1 MKEFDI
7 TGMSCAACSTRI
19 EKAVS
24 NINGVDM
31 VSVNLLT
38 NSMAVNG
45 SADNHEIINAVVNA
59 GYGAKE
65 KSAVEVKK
73 TDKDALKDEQTPLLI
88 KRLISSVVLLIPLM
102 YVSMGHMMW
111 GWWIPDFLNNHL
123 SIALFQ
129 FIFTVAIMVINQK
142 FFISGFRGLIHKAPN
157 MDTLVALGS
166 GAAFGYSLVIMFLMS
181 NAMSVGDTANAHA
194 YMHDLYFESA
204 AMILTLI
211 TVGKTLEA
219 YSKGKTTNALK
230 SLMKLAP
237 DTATVVKDGK
247 EQVVPAETVEVGD
260 IFVVRAGES
269 IPVDAIILKGE
280 SAVDESALTGESIPV
295 DKKPGDKVSAATM
308 NQSGFIECRATSVGQ
323 DTAISKIIKMV
334 SDASATKAPIA
345 KIADKVSGIFVPIV
359 MCIALVTMIIWLVS
373 GQSIGFSLARGI
385 SVLVISC
392 PCALGLATP
401 VAIMVG
407 SGKGAKNGILFKTA
421 ESLETAGK
429 TDIVCLDK
437 TGTVTEGNPSVTDI
451 KSDNE
456 EKLLSLAYAIESKS
470 EHPLSKAIIKYCEA
484 KDVRLL
490 NAENSKVIAGNGL
503 FAEVNSVKVYG
514 GNAEFISKQTN
525 IPDEYTVFTDSLSLN
540 GKTPLFFSAEDEF
553 LGVIAVAD
561 TVKETSKKAVENLN
575 HMGVSVVM
583 ITGDN
588 EETASAIAEQVGIS
602 NVISKVL
609 PNGKEEKIRQ
619 LSEYGN
625 VAMVGDGI
633 NDAPALTR
641 AATGIAIGAGTDVAI
656 DAADV
661 VLMKSDPVDI
671 SSAITLSRKVIQNI
685 KENLFWAFIY
695 NIIGIPVA
703 AGILY
708 PAFGITLN
716 PMIGAAA
723 MSLSSFCVVMNA
735 LRLNIVN
742 IKKITHKKSNRK
754 EINMSI
760 FKKEN
765 KPYVVIEGMMC
776 AHCEAH
782 VTEALK
788 EIGVNVAADHSKNRA
803 VINSG
808 EINEAAIK
816 QAVTDAGYKFIE
828 IKN

>member
-7 TGMSCAACSTRI
+7 TGMSCAACSARI

-24 NINGVDM
+24 TVDGVEM

-38 NSMAVNG
+38 NSMAVDG
-45 SADNHEIINAVVNA
+45 SADNHDIINAVVNA
-59 GYGAKE
+59 GYGA
-65 KSAVEVKK
+65 EVKSDK
-73 TDKDALKDEQTPLLI
+73 PIKNTNKDALKDEQTPLLI

-111 GWWIPDFLNNHL
+111 GWWIPDFLNNHIG
-123 SIALFQ
+123 IALFQ
-129 FIFTVAIMVINQK
+129 LVFTIAIMVINQK
-142 FFISGFRGLIHKAPN
+142 FFISGFKGLLHKAPN

-181 NAMSVGDTANAHA
+181 YEISVGNTASAHA

-269 IPVDAIILKGE
+269 IPVDAVILKGE

-295 DKKPGDKVSAATM
+295 DKKAGDKVSAATI
-308 NQSGFIECRATSVGQ
+308 NQSGFIECRAVSVGQ

-345 KIADKVSGIFVPIV
+345 KIADKVSGVFVPVV
-359 MCIALVTMIIWLVS
+359 MCIALVTMIIWLIS

-421 ESLETAGK
+421 ESLEITGK

-451 KSDNE
+451 KSDDE

-470 EHPLSKAIIKYCEA
+470 EHPLSKAIIKYCE
-484 KDVRLL
+484 D
-490 NAENSKVIAGNGL
+490 
-503 FAEVNSVKVYG
+503 
-514 GNAEFISKQTN
+514 
-525 IPDEYTVFTDSLSLN
+525 
-540 GKTPLFFSAEDEF
+540 
-553 LGVIAVAD
+553 
-561 TVKETSKKAVENLN
+561 KA
-575 HMGVSVVM
+575 
-583 ITGDN
+583 
-588 EETASAIAEQVGIS
+588 
-602 NVISKVL
+602 
-609 PNGKEEKIRQ
+609 
-619 LSEYGN
+619 
-625 VAMVGDGI
+625 
-633 NDAPALTR
+633 
-641 AATGIAIGAGTDVAI
+641 
-656 DAADV
+656 
-661 VLMKSDPVDI
+661 
-671 SSAITLSRKVIQNI
+671 
-685 KENLFWAFIY
+685 
-695 NIIGIPVA
+695 
-703 AGILY
+703 
-708 PAFGITLN
+708 
-716 PMIGAAA
+716 
-723 MSLSSFCVVMNA
+723 
-735 LRLNIVN
+735 
-742 IKKITHKKSNRK
+742 
-754 EINMSI
+754 
-760 FKKEN
+760 
-765 KPYVVIEGMMC
+765 
-776 AHCEAH
+776 
-782 VTEALK
+782 
-788 EIGVNVAADHSKNRA
+788 
-803 VINSG
+803 
-808 EINEAAIK
+808 
-816 QAVTDAGYKFIE
+816 
-828 IKN
+828 